1 MNIKL
6 KLTSILLGLISLSG
20 SLQAQTVNLINNLQ
34 PFYMSNGSLLN
45 QNSEVYI
52 GTFGSLNN
60 DSIRNLFTSNTAQ
73 NYSNLFGN
81 FSILASLRTSDQT
94 GQFAAIFG
102 PEAGDADSPSLFAFN
117 GNKDVTF
124 FDNKAMQV
132 VVLGSVNGENRAANT
147 LEIGVYEVYDFG
159 AAAGAGALNFATS
172 DATDVNNIPFATKDL
187 VDGDP
192 AKIGANAIVGNGGV
206 AGTSSFSL
214 STFAVPEPSSAS
226 LLMLGATAW
235 VALRRLRKNV

>member
-1 MNIKL
+1 MNNKL
-6 KLTSILLGLISLSG
+6 KLASVLFGLISMSG

-34 PFYMSNGSLLN
+34 PFYMSNGSSLLN

-52 GTFGSLNN
+52 GTFGSLDN
-60 DSIRNLFTSNTAQ
+60 DSIKNLFTSNTAQ

-81 FSILASLRTSDQT
+81 FSILASLRISGQT
-94 GQFAAIFG
+94 GEFAAIFG
-102 PEAGDADSPSLFAFN
+102 PEAGDEDSPNLFQFN
-117 GNKDVTF
+117 GNKEASF
-124 FDNKAMQV
+124 FHNKAMQV

-147 LEIGVYEVYDFG
+147 LEIGVYEAYDFG
-159 AAAGAGALNFATS
+159 ALAAINFATS

-187 VDGDP
+187 VNNDP
-192 AKIGANAIVGNGGV
+192 AKIGANAIVGLGGPT
-206 AGTSSFSL
+206 GTSSFSL

>member
-1 MNIKL
+1 MNNKL
-6 KLTSILLGLISLSG
+6 KIVSVLLGLISMSG

-34 PFYMSNGSLLN
+34 PFYMSNGSSLLN

-52 GTFGSLNN
+52 GTFGSLDN

-81 FSILASLRTSDQT
+81 FSILASLRTS
-94 GQFAAIFG
+94 GQNGEFAAIFG
-102 PEAGDADSPSLFAFN
+102 PEAGDEDSPNLFAFN
-117 GNKDVTF
+117 GNKEVGF

-132 VVLGSVNGENRAANT
+132 VVLGSVNGENRPANT

-159 AAAGAGALNFATS
+159 TVAALNFATL

-187 VDGDP
+187 VNTDP
-192 AKIGANAIVGNGGV
+192 AKIGANAIVGNGGPT
-206 AGTSSFSL
+206 GTSSFSL

-226 LLMLGATAW
+226 LLLLGATAL